1 LQSSLPDKKPH
12 APQHIIDLMHN
23 PFAALKSHI
32 ENIIIGQP
40 KLIERL
46 LIGVLTDGHVLVEGL
61 PGLAKTTA
69 VRVLASGMNM
79 RFQRIQ
85 FTPDLIPGDITGSDI
100 FIPQDGHFQF
110 VEGPI
115 FNDIILADEINRA
128 PPKVQSALLEAMQER
143 QVTVGGM
150 TRKLSPVFM
159 VIATQNPIEHEGTYP
174 LPEAQLDRFLMKTHI
189 DYPSADDEL
198 AILRQENQRLTG
210 NASASPPASVITPEQ
225 VIQTRKAVCNVY
237 MDEMLERYIV
247 TLVGATRNPSPWDPE
262 LAGWINRGASPRATL
277 ALAHAARAR
286 AYLTGR
292 DFTEPGDII
301 DLAYDILNHRMALNF
316 SARAAN
322 VSISQVIERIIEKV
336 PIP

>member
-1 LQSSLPDKKPH
+1 VPSSLPDKKLPES
-12 APQHIIDLMHN
+12 DLAH
-23 PFAALKSHI
+23 PALAALKTQI
-32 ENIIIGQP
+32 EALIIGQP
-40 KLIERL
+40 QLIERL
-46 LIGVLTDGHVLVEGL
+46 LIGVLADGHILLEGL

-69 VRVLASGMNM
+69 VRALASGMNM

-115 FNDIILADEINRA
+115 FNEIILADEINRA

-143 QVTVGGM
+143 QVTVGGI
-150 TRKLSPVFM
+150 TRKLSPIFM

-189 DYPSADDEL
+189 DYPSADAEL
-198 AILRQENQRLTG
+198 AILRQEQQRLSGKTIKSQI
-210 NASASPPASVITPEQ
+210 AAVITPDQ
-225 VIQTRKAVCNVY
+225 VMQARAAVNDIY
-237 MDEMLERYIV
+237 IDEMLERYIV
-247 TLVGATRNPSPWDPE
+247 TLVGATRDPHPWDPE
-262 LAGWINRGASPRATL
+262 LAGWIGRGASPRATL

-286 AYLTGR
+286 AYLAGR
-292 DFTEPGDII
+292 DFVEPGDIVG
-301 DLAYDILNHRMALNF
+301 LAYDILNHRMALTF

-322 VSISQVIERIIEKV
+322 VSIAHIIERIIEKV